1 MPVNS
6 SSRPSMDPPSGPP
19 ATAGHARWW
28 RLRPLGPWW
37 LQSQGYVALLGGC
50 VAVTAIALVNA
61 ARLGVPTRGRVLIG
75 CAGAA
80 GLLLTALI
88 WNIGADRVPYSLLAH
103 APAVAAHLVQ
113 IGPQRPYDP
122 GTTLLSRDE
131 AHAPMWIPGAIAV
144 LAGNLLE
151 GALLLLLGG

>member
-1 MPVNS
+1 MEVVP
-6 SSRPSMDPPSGPP
+6 
-19 ATAGHARWW
+19 HAREFVV
-28 RLRPLGPWW
+28 P
-37 LQSQGYVALLGGC
+37 
-50 VAVTAIALVNA
+50 AVHGSAV
-61 ARLGVPTRGRVLIG
+61 R
-75 CAGAA
+75 AA
-80 GLLLTALI
+80 GDGRT
-88 WNIGADRVPYSLLAH
+88 RPV
-103 APAVAAHLVQ
+103 VAAHLVQ